1 MRVKSSGKIDS
12 LKVGDHV
19 RISGEWYDLG
29 RDDHGE
35 IIGFVDTDN
44 DVLIKFNRNDLHN
57 GNNINIFTED
67 GRPLGVANFKENSYY
82 YIPKQYLLRTNEW
95 KVKRLL
101 EKLNEI

>member
-12 LKVGDHV
+12 LRVGDHV

-35 IIGFVDTDN
+35 IIGFTNV

-57 GNNINIFTED
+57 GNSVYISTED
-67 GRPLGVANFKENSYY
+67 GKSLGYANFKERSYY
-82 YIPKQYLLRTNEW
+82 FIPKQYLLRTNEW

-101 EKLNEI
+101 EKLG